1 MSIKSFINLDSS
13 SISES
18 IKRVFENARENFE
31 EYRALCEEAKKLMS
45 EQQSLSAQITE
56 KIDRASKE
64 QTKWEKIF
72 DLEDPTVKAI
82 RKKIEQEKEIKK
94 LAEKYMNDPEKQ
106 NLVNAI
112 LETRNLNPA
121 SLEDTE
127 GGWLYETLGDA
138 GGIFKDELA
147 KSLSDFE
154 NFGEG
159 MKSLGNELANYMI
172 QQGVDALAEIAIQ
185 ALQTSK
191 IIQSIK
197 TGTKS
202 NGFFGTLTT
211 AVTAIFG
218 GKKHHSGGVI
228 LPTSNTLP
236 GTEEQLAMLKGGER
250 VLSPSETASY
260 NNQESDGSQPVV
272 FVNNNIKAWDSK
284 DVKQY
289 LLDNASLIN
298 SITAQG
304 IRDNKHYLRT
314 MIRNA

>member
-1 MSIKSFINLDSS
+1 MPQEKYDTPDSS

-31 EYRALCEEAKKLMS
+31 EYRALCEEAQKLMS

-127 GGWLYETLGDA
+127 GG
-138 GGIFKDELA
+138 
-147 KSLSDFE
+147 
-154 NFGEG
+154 
-159 MKSLGNELANYMI
+159 
-172 QQGVDALAEIAIQ
+172 
-185 ALQTSK
+185 
-191 IIQSIK
+191 
-197 TGTKS
+197 
-202 NGFFGTLTT
+202 
-211 AVTAIFG
+211 
-218 GKKHHSGGVI
+218 
-228 LPTSNTLP
+228 
-236 GTEEQLAMLKGGER
+236 
-250 VLSPSETASY
+250 
-260 NNQESDGSQPVV
+260 
-272 FVNNNIKAWDSK
+272 
-284 DVKQY
+284 
-289 LLDNASLIN
+289 
-298 SITAQG
+298 
-304 IRDNKHYLRT
+304 
-314 MIRNA
+314 

>member
-1 MSIKSFINLDSS
+1 MKEVSES
-13 SISES
+13 SISKFVS
-18 IKRVFENARENFE
+18 SVFENARENFE

-94 LAEKYMNDPEKQ
+94 LAEKYINDPEKQ

-112 LETRNLNPA
+112 LKTRKQDPD

-127 GGWLYETLGDA
+127 GGWLYETLGDM

-202 NGFFGTLTT
+202 NGFF
-211 AVTAIFG
+211 AYDYYPFVPA
-218 GKKHHSGGVI
+218 
-228 LPTSNTLP
+228 
-236 GTEEQLAMLKGGER
+236 LARRNK
-250 VLSPSETASY
+250 
-260 NNQESDGSQPVV
+260 
-272 FVNNNIKAWDSK
+272 
-284 DVKQY
+284 
-289 LLDNASLIN
+289 LLI
-298 SITAQG
+298 
-304 IRDNKHYLRT
+304 
-314 MIRNA
+314 